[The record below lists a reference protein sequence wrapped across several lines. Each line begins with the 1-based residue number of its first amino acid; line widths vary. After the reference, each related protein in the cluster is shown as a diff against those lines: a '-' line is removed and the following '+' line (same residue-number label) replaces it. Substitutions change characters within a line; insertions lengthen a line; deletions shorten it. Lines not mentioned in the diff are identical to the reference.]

1 MRLNAKQTDV
11 KFVGKRKHR
20 ISNSGPVARFGVV
33 VRDRGARMH
42 RFKRSGLAAVKLI
55 EDAPRFSRYA
65 SKKQIARRTMQAARL
80 GRFPSI
86 TEISPERTT
95 SATADL
101 NRFSSISADV
111 DSARSVSS
119 IPRISKYVPPV
130 AATPPAPKIARP
142 SRFSET
148 SVRFGN
154 RNVYVTK
161 KKIDVPLKRIG
172 LYALLLIALV
182 AVVYVAYWLI
192 TGDPTIS

>member
-65 SKKQIARRTMQAARL
+65 SKKQIARRTMQTARL

-101 NRFSSISADV
+101 NRYKCRCGFGTQRFLNSAHIKICATRR
-111 DSARSVSS
+111 SNTAR
-119 IPRISKYVPPV
+119 
-130 AATPPAPKIARP
+130 AQNCTPFTIL
-142 SRFSET
+142 
-148 SVRFGN
+148 
-154 RNVYVTK
+154 RNICT
-161 KKIDVPLKRIG
+161 L
-172 LYALLLIALV
+172 
-182 AVVYVAYWLI
+182 WQ
-192 TGDPTIS
+192 